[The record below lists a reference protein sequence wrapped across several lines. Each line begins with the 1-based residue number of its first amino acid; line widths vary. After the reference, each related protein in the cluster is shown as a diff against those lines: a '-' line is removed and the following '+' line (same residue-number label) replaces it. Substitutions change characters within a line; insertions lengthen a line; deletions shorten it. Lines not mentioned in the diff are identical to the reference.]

1 MSCARYDGGAEGN
14 ISLTP
19 DPELKVKTPEYASLP
34 IPRPPLISGSNPD
47 SLIAA
52 RISSGVTGFGPE

>member
-1 MSCARYDGGAEGN
+1 MSCARYNGGGD

-19 DPELKVKTPEYASLP
+19 NPELKVETPEYASLRVP
-34 IPRPPLISGSNPD
+34 GPRPFSGSNPD

-52 RISSGVTGFGPE
+52 RISSGVTGFGPD